1 MSPKPGLQDPCGS
14 STRRISTA
22 GGTTRISLK
31 ECIQLAVSKP
41 DPALTELVELI
52 KAIQL
57 DLELQRGT
65 AMAAGQRHQQPGRET
80 GLPGGLDLASDQVDR
95 TLAVDRQHI
104 VGKAGKIHGDPPGM
118 DQVWIRPA
126 IGLTRRSDW
135 RMAVIITINS
145 HRDPGCPDKP
155 AEVVAFRVM
164 LAVMRR
170 REGVVLLQRNPHGD
184 GGAAHVHAWKPRTR
198 PTINCSRSR
207 HGVGA
212 GTRLRAR

>member
-1 MSPKPGLQDPCGS
+1 M
-14 STRRISTA
+14 RRISTA
-22 GGTTRISLK
+22 GGATRISLK

-118 DQVWIRPA
+118 DQPGPRIDSLV
-126 IGLTRRSDW
+126 GL
-135 RMAVIITINS
+135 A
-145 HRDPGCPDKP
+145 
-155 AEVVAFRVM
+155 
-164 LAVMRR
+164 
-170 REGVVLLQRNPHGD
+170 D
-184 GGAAHVHAWKPRTR
+184 GGDHHDQQPSVIRGARTSR
-198 PTINCSRSR
+198 PE
-207 HGVGA
+207 
-212 GTRLRAR
+212 